1 MWYRGEAAGAGEYEG
16 MGPDPGAGAGEGMGW
31 GLGEAVPGVC
41 EGVWGDLVALPLRM
55 AGKSAPSVNEG
66 VDAAGEAA
74 GKGEGEAAGKGEG
87 EG

>member
-1 MWYRGEAAGAGEYEG
+1 MGAGEPEG
-16 MGPDPGAGAGEGMGW
+16 MGPDPGAGEGMGW